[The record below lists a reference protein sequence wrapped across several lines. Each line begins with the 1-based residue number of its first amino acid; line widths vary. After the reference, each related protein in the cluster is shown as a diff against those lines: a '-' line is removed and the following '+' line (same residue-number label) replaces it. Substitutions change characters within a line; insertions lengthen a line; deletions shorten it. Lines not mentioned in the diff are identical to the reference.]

1 MTDEKQLN
9 DMTKPNEPSKDK
21 NHENSPASMSD
32 RELGEVLID
41 SSPDALIAVAPD
53 GTILFWNAG
62 AEAVYG
68 YTKAEAIGNRLYDL
82 IVPPDLVQES
92 KKIMRDAIE
101 AGLTIHETVRRRKDG
116 SVISVDIT
124 AKAVR
129 DQHNRLRFLAVNQ
142 KDVTQLKVLNH
153 GRALEAKYR
162 GLLETVPDAIVM
174 VNNMGRIILVNG
186 QAEALFGYKRE
197 QLIGKP
203 VELLLPERYQIGHSS
218 HRQNYF
224 AGPKTRTMGA
234 GLELYAL
241 RADGTEF
248 PVEISLSPLDTD
260 EGTFAMSA
268 IRDITER
275 KRAQELLR
283 RSDERFRLL
292 VTGVIDYGIFML
304 DPQGNIVSW
313 NIGAQRI
320 SGYKA
325 EDIIGRHFSIFYPSD
340 EVTSEK
346 LTSEL
351 ELAASE
357 GRFENEGWHVRRN
370 GSRFWGHVVITALR
384 DNTGELTGFSKV
396 VRDLTDSKIAEELL
410 QEQNRRVQEASR
422 LKSQFLANM
431 SHELRTPLNGIIGFA
446 ELMYDGRVGPVTVEH
461 REYLSDILSSAN
473 HLLQL
478 INDILDLSKIEAGKM
493 EFVPEHT
500 DPAVVVEEMR
510 GIVRTLAAN
519 KRVTVKTEVDASL
532 SEIQADPRSLK
543 QILYNYLSN
552 ALKFAPDGS
561 QVTVRLKSED
571 ADHYRIE
578 VEDKGIGI
586 KPEDVDRL
594 FIEFQQLDASAAKK
608 YPGTGLGLALTKK
621 IVEAQGGKVGVDSSP
636 GKGSIFYAKLPR
648 TFPPPVVHIPK
659 MTNAN
664 PQPAQILVV
673 EDDSNDRAC
682 IAGILQAAGYVVEA
696 VATGAEAL
704 VRCRDQRFD
713 AITLDLMLPDMT
725 GRSVLAKLRERGV
738 NQHTPV
744 IVVTLLPNKGIV
756 AGFQVAAILRKP
768 ISGSAILEALKD
780 SNVEPNS
787 AQPVLVVDDDE
798 VSLKVAELTLRELG
812 YRPICRLDATSAL
825 DAASEE
831 PPAAVVLDL
840 VMPEV
845 DGFEFLKRFRKT
857 KNGYRTPVIIWS
869 GKDLTEVER
878 IELRSSSSSIVTK
891 DVQGDDL
898 ILELK
903 NLLQTHGS
911 SSETTAVRKE

>member
-1 MTDEKQLN
+1 MTREPKG
-9 DMTKPNEPSKDK
+9 PSKHKGNKSFSDW
-21 NHENSPASMSD
+21 MSD

-68 YTKAEAIGNRLYDL
+68 YTKAEAVGNRLYEL

-101 AGLTIHETVRRRKDG
+101 AGLTIHETVRRKKDG

-186 QAEALFGYKRE
+186 QAEALFGYRRE
-197 QLIGKP
+197 ELIGKP
-203 VELLLPERYQIGHSS
+203 VEVLLPERYQTGHSR

-304 DPQGNIVSW
+304 DPQGNVVSW

-346 LTSEL
+346 LASEL
-351 ELAASE
+351 KIAASE
-357 GRFENEGWHVRRN
+357 GRFENEGWHVRQN
-370 GSRFWGHVVITALR
+370 GSRFWAHVVITALR
-384 DNTGELTGFSKV
+384 DTTGELTGFSKV
-396 VRDLTDSKIAEELL
+396 VRDLTDNKIAEELL

-493 EFVPEHT
+493 EFVPERT
-500 DPAVVVEEMR
+500 DPAMVVEEMR
-510 GIVRTLAAN
+510 GIVRTLAAS

-552 ALKFAPDGS
+552 ALKFAPDGG

-571 ADHYRIE
+571 GDHYRIE
-578 VEDKGIGI
+578 VEDNGIGI

-594 FIEFQQLDASAAKK
+594 FIEFQQLDA
-608 YPGTGLGLALTKK
+608 
-621 IVEAQGGKVGVDSSP
+621 
-636 GKGSIFYAKLPR
+636 
-648 TFPPPVVHIPK
+648 
-659 MTNAN
+659 TNAN
-664 PQPAQILVV
+664 PQLAQILVV

-768 ISGSAILEALKD
+768 ISGSAILEALRS

-812 YRPICRLDATSAL
+812 YRPVCRLDAASAL
-825 DAASEE
+825 HAASEE

-840 VMPEV
+840 VMPEM

-857 KNGYRTPVIIWS
+857 SDGYRIPVIIWS
-869 GKDLTEVER
+869 GKDLTELER
-878 IELRSSSSSIVTK
+878 AELRTSSSSIVTK
-891 DVQGDDL
+891 NVQGDDL
-898 ILELK
+898 
-903 NLLQTHGS
+903 
-911 SSETTAVRKE
+911 

>member
-1 MTDEKQLN
+1 MTR
-9 DMTKPNEPSKDK
+9 EPKAASKHKDNK
-21 NHENSPASMSD
+21 TFPEWMSD

-68 YTKAEAIGNRLYDL
+68 YTKAEAVGNRLYEL

-92 KKIMRDAIE
+92 KKIIRDAIE
-101 AGLTIHETVRRRKDG
+101 VGLTIHETIRRRKDG

-129 DQHNRLRFLAVNQ
+129 DQRNRVRFLAINQ

-186 QAEALFGYKRE
+186 QAEALFDYKRE
-197 QLIGKP
+197 ELLGKP
-203 VELLLPERYQIGHSS
+203 IEILLPKRFQAEHAK
-218 HRQNYF
+218 HRKNYF
-224 AGPKTRTMGA
+224 TEPKTRTMGA
-234 GLELYAL
+234 GLELYAS

-248 PVEISLSPLDTD
+248 PVEISLSPLATE

-275 KRAQELLR
+275 KKAQELLR

-292 VTGVIDYGIFML
+292 VTGVMDYGIFML
-304 DPQGNIVSW
+304 DPEGNVVSW

-320 SGYKA
+320 SGYQA

-340 EVTSEK
+340 EAKSDKPACELNIAVT
-346 LTSEL
+346 
-351 ELAASE
+351 E
-357 GRFENEGWHVRRN
+357 GRVEHEGWHVRQN
-370 GSRFWGHVVITALR
+370 GSRFWANVVITALR
-384 DNTGELTGFSKV
+384 DNTGQLTGFSKV
-396 VRDLTDSKIAEELL
+396 VRDLTDNKIAEELL
-410 QEQNRRVQEASR
+410 QEQNQRVQEASR

-446 ELMYDGRVGPVTVEH
+446 ELMVDGRVGAVTSEH
-461 REYLSDILSSAN
+461 KEYLSDILSSAN

-500 DPAVVVEEMR
+500 DPAIVVEE
-510 GIVRTLAAN
+510 ICSILRTLAAS
-519 KRVTVKTEVDASL
+519 KRVRVKTEMDASL
-532 SEIQADPRSLK
+532 SAIEADPRSLK

-552 ALKFAPDGS
+552 ALKFAPDDGE
-561 QVTVRLKSED
+561 VTVRVKSED
-571 ADHYRIE
+571 ASHYRIE
-578 VEDKGIGI
+578 VEDNGIGI
-586 KPEDVDRL
+586 KPGDVERL
-594 FIEFQQLDASAAKK
+594 FIEFQQLDGSTAKK

-621 IVEAQGGKVGVDSSP
+621 IVEAQRGKVGVNSTP
-636 GKGSIFYAKLPR
+636 GKGSVFYAILPKA
-648 TFPPPVVHIPK
+648 FPPAVVQNEK
-659 MTNAN
+659 LASAAARV
-664 PQPAQILVV
+664 AQLLVV
-673 EDDSNDRAC
+673 EDDSHDRAC
-682 IAGILQAAGYVVEA
+682 IAEALQAAGYAVEA

-704 VRCRDQRFD
+704 IRCREQRFD
-713 AITLDLMLPDMT
+713 AITLDLMLPDMS
-725 GRSVLAKLRERGV
+725 GRSVLAKLRERGL
-738 NQHTPV
+738 NQNTPV
-744 IVVTLLPNKGIV
+744 VVVTLLPHKGIV
-756 AGFQVAAILRKP
+756 AGFQVVAILRKP
-768 ISGSAILEALKD
+768 ISGSAILEALKNC
-780 SNVEPNS
+780 NVQPSS

-812 YRPICRLDATSAL
+812 YRPICRLDAASAL
-825 DAASEE
+825 HAASEE

-840 VMPEV
+840 VMPEM

-857 KNGYRTPVIIWS
+857 SSGYDTPVIIWS
-869 GKDLTEVER
+869 GKDLTELER
-878 IELRSSSSSIVTK
+878 AELRSSNSSIVTK
-891 DVQGDDL
+891 DVQADDL

-903 NLLQTHGS
+903 NVLQRHDAS
-911 SSETTAVRKE
+911 A

>member
-1 MTDEKQLN
+1 MTREPKG
-9 DMTKPNEPSKDK
+9 PSKHKGNKSFSDW
-21 NHENSPASMSD
+21 MSD

-68 YTKAEAIGNRLYDL
+68 YTKAEAVGNRLYEL

-92 KKIMRDAIE
+92 KKIIRDAIE
-101 AGLTIHETVRRRKDG
+101 VGLTIHETIRRRKDG
-116 SVISVDIT
+116 SFISVDIT

-129 DQHNRLRFLAVNQ
+129 DQRNRVRFLAINQ
-142 KDVTQLKVLNH
+142 KDVTQLKILNH

-186 QAEALFGYKRE
+186 QAEALFDYKRE
-197 QLIGKP
+197 ELLGKP
-203 VELLLPERYQIGHSS
+203 IEILLPKRFQAEHAK
-218 HRQNYF
+218 HRKNYF
-224 AGPKTRTMGA
+224 TEPKTRTMGA
-234 GLELYAL
+234 GLELYAS

-248 PVEISLSPLDTD
+248 PVEISLSPLATE

-275 KRAQELLR
+275 KKAQELLR

-292 VTGVIDYGIFML
+292 VTGVMDYGIFML
-304 DPQGNIVSW
+304 DPEGNVVSW

-320 SGYKA
+320 SGYQA
-325 EDIIGRHFSIFYPSD
+325 EDIIGQHFSIFYPSD
-340 EVTSEK
+340 EAKSAK
-346 LTSEL
+346 PACEL
-351 ELAASE
+351 NIAATE
-357 GRFENEGWHVRRN
+357 GRVEHEGWHVRQN
-370 GSRFWGHVVITALR
+370 GSRFWANVVITALR
-384 DNTGELTGFSKV
+384 DNTGQLTGFSKV
-396 VRDLTDSKIAEELL
+396 VRDLTDNKIAEELL
-410 QEQNRRVQEASR
+410 HEQNQRVQEASR

-446 ELMYDGRVGPVTVEH
+446 ELMYDGRVGAVTSEH
-461 REYLSDILSSAN
+461 KEYLSDILSSAN

-500 DPAVVVEEMR
+500 DPSIIVEEVCS
-510 GIVRTLAAN
+510 ILRTLAAS
-519 KRVTVKTEVDASL
+519 KRISVKTEMNASL
-532 SEIQADPRSLK
+532 SAIEADPRSLK

-552 ALKFAPDGS
+552 ALKFAPDDGE
-561 QVTVRLKSED
+561 VTVRVKPED
-571 ADHYRIE
+571 AGHYRIE
-578 VEDKGIGI
+578 VEDNGIGI
-586 KPEDVDRL
+586 KPGDVERL
-594 FIEFQQLDASAAKK
+594 FIEFQQLDGSTAKK

-621 IVEAQGGKVGVDSSP
+621 IVEAQRGKVGVNSTP
-636 GKGSIFYAKLPR
+636 GKGSVFYAILPKA
-648 TFPPPVVHIPK
+648 FPPAVVQNEK
-659 MTNAN
+659 FASAA
-664 PQPAQILVV
+664 AQSAQLLVV
-673 EDDSNDRAC
+673 EDDSHDRVC
-682 IAGILQAAGYVVEA
+682 IAGALQAAGYAVEA

-704 VRCRDQRFD
+704 IRCREQRFD
-713 AITLDLMLPDMT
+713 AITLDLMLPDMS
-725 GRSVLAKLRERGV
+725 GRSVLAKLRERGL
-738 NQHTPV
+738 NQNTPV
-744 IVVTLLPNKGIV
+744 IVVTLLPHKGIV

-768 ISGSAILEALKD
+768 ISGSAILEALKNC
-780 SNVEPNS
+780 NVQPSS

-812 YRPICRLDATSAL
+812 YRPICRLDAASAL
-825 DAASEE
+825 HAASQE

-840 VMPEV
+840 VMPEM

-857 KNGYRTPVIIWS
+857 SSGYDTPVIIWS
-869 GKDLTEVER
+869 GKDLTELER
-878 IELRSSSSSIVTK
+878 AELRSSNSSILTK
-891 DVQGDDL
+891 DVQADDL

-903 NLLQTHGS
+903 NLLQRHAAS
-911 SSETTAVRKE
+911 A

>member
-1 MTDEKQLN
+1 
-9 DMTKPNEPSKDK
+9 MTKFNEPSKDK
-21 NHENSPASMSD
+21 SDKISSAWMSD

-68 YTKAEAIGNRLYDL
+68 YTKAEAVGNRLYEL

-101 AGLTIHETVRRRKDG
+101 AGLTIHETVRRKKDG

-186 QAEALFGYKRE
+186 QAEALFGYQRE
-197 QLIGKP
+197 ELIGKP
-203 VELLLPERYQIGHSS
+203 VELLLPERYQTGHSR

-234 GLELYAL
+234 GLELYAV

-304 DPQGNIVSW
+304 DPQGNVVSW

-325 EDIIGRHFSIFYPSD
+325 EEIIGRHFSIFYPSD

-346 LTSEL
+346 LANEL
-351 ELAASE
+351 KIAASD
-357 GRFENEGWHVRRN
+357 GRFENEGWHVRQN

-396 VRDLTDSKIAEELL
+396 VRDLTDNKIAEELL

-461 REYLSDILSSAN
+461 REYLSDIL
-473 HLLQL
+473 
-478 INDILDLSKIEAGKM
+478 DLSKIEAGKM
-493 EFVPEHT
+493 EFVAERT

-510 GIVRTLAAN
+510 GIVRTLAAS
-519 KRVTVKTEVDASL
+519 KRVKVKTEVDDSL

-552 ALKFAPDGS
+552 ALKFAPDGG
-561 QVTVRLKSED
+561 QVIVRLTSQD
-571 ADHYRIE
+571 ADRYRIE
-578 VEDKGIGI
+578 VED
-586 KPEDVDRL
+586 
-594 FIEFQQLDASAAKK
+594 
-608 YPGTGLGLALTKK
+608 
-621 IVEAQGGKVGVDSSP
+621 
-636 GKGSIFYAKLPR
+636 
-648 TFPPPVVHIPK
+648 
-659 MTNAN
+659 N
-664 PQPAQILVV
+664 
-673 EDDSNDRAC
+673 
-682 IAGILQAAGYVVEA
+682 
-696 VATGAEAL
+696 
-704 VRCRDQRFD
+704 
-713 AITLDLMLPDMT
+713 
-725 GRSVLAKLRERGV
+725 
-738 NQHTPV
+738 
-744 IVVTLLPNKGIV
+744 
-756 AGFQVAAILRKP
+756 
-768 ISGSAILEALKD
+768 
-780 SNVEPNS
+780 
-787 AQPVLVVDDDE
+787 
-798 VSLKVAELTLRELG
+798 
-812 YRPICRLDATSAL
+812 
-825 DAASEE
+825 
-831 PPAAVVLDL
+831 
-840 VMPEV
+840 
-845 DGFEFLKRFRKT
+845 
-857 KNGYRTPVIIWS
+857 
-869 GKDLTEVER
+869 
-878 IELRSSSSSIVTK
+878 
-891 DVQGDDL
+891 
-898 ILELK
+898 
-903 NLLQTHGS
+903 
-911 SSETTAVRKE
+911 

>member
-1 MTDEKQLN
+1 
-9 DMTKPNEPSKDK
+9 MTKPNEPSKDK
-21 NHENSPASMSD
+21 NNKNSSAWMSD

-68 YTKAEAIGNRLYDL
+68 YTKAEAVGNRLYEL
-82 IVPPDLVQES
+82 IVPADLVQES

-101 AGLTIHETVRRRKDG
+101 AGLTIHETVRRKKDG

-186 QAEALFGYKRE
+186 QAEALFGYRRE
-197 QLIGKP
+197 ELIGKP
-203 VELLLPERYQIGHSS
+203 VEVLLPERYQTGHST
-218 HRQNYF
+218 HRRNYF
-224 AGPKTRTMGA
+224 AAPKTRTMGA

-304 DPQGNIVSW
+304 DPQGNVVSW

-351 ELAASE
+351 KIAASE
-357 GRFENEGWHVRRN
+357 GRFENERWHVRQN
-370 GSRFWGHVVITALR
+370 GSRFWAHVVITALR
-384 DNTGELTGFSKV
+384 DNNGDLTGFSKV
-396 VRDLTDSKIAEELL
+396 VRDLTDNKIAEELL

-493 EFVPEHT
+493 EFVPEYT

-510 GIVRTLAAN
+510 GIVRTLAAS

-552 ALKFAPDGS
+552 ALKFAPDGG

-578 VEDKGIGI
+578 VEDNGIGI

-594 FIEFQQLDASAAKK
+594 FIEFQQLDAGAAKK

-621 IVEAQGGKVGVDSSP
+621 IVEAQGGKVGVDSSL
-636 GKGSIFYAKLPR
+636 GKGSIFYAKLPKA
-648 TFPPPVVHIPK
+648 FPPAVVHIEK
-659 MTNAN
+659 VANAT
-664 PQPAQILVV
+664 PQLAQILVV

-682 IAGILQAAGYVVEA
+682 IAGILQAAGYAVEA

-704 VRCRDQRFD
+704 IRCRDQRFD

-725 GRSVLAKLRERGV
+725 GRSVLAKLRERGA

-768 ISGSAILEALKD
+768 ISGSAILEALKN

-787 AQPVLVVDDDE
+787 AKPVLVVDDDE

-812 YRPICRLDATSAL
+812 YRPVCRLDAASAL
-825 DAASEE
+825 HAASEE

-840 VMPEV
+840 VMPEM

-857 KNGYRTPVIIWS
+857 SNGYGTPVIIWS
-869 GKDLTEVER
+869 GKDLTDLER
-878 IELRSSSSSIVTK
+878 AELRSSSSSIVTK

-903 NLLQTHGS
+903 NLLQMHSES
-911 SSETTAVRKE
+911 SDGMAVRKQ

>member
-1 MTDEKQLN
+1 
-9 DMTKPNEPSKDK
+9 MTKPNRPNKV
-21 NHENSPASMSD
+21 MSD
-32 RELGEVLID
+32 KTSSAWMSDKELGEVLID

-68 YTKAEAIGNRLYDL
+68 YTKAEAVGNRLYEL

-101 AGLTIHETVRRRKDG
+101 TGLTIHETVRRKKDG

-124 AKAVR
+124 AKAVC
-129 DQHNRLRFLAVNQ
+129 DQDNRLRFLAVNQ
-142 KDVTQLKVLNH
+142 KDVTQLRVLNH

-162 GLLETVPDAIVM
+162 GLLETVPDAILM

-197 QLIGKP
+197 ELIGQP
-203 VELLLPERYQIGHSS
+203 VEILLPERYRNGHST

-248 PVEISLSPLDTD
+248 PVEISLSPLDSD

-268 IRDITER
+268 IRDISER

-304 DPQGNIVSW
+304 DPQGNVVSW

-325 EDIIGRHFSIFYPSD
+325 EEIIGRHFSIFYPSN
-340 EVTSEK
+340 EVTGEK
-346 LTSEL
+346 LAGEL
-351 ELAASE
+351 KIAGSD
-357 GRFENEGWHVRRN
+357 GRFENEGWHVRQN
-370 GSRFWGHVVITALR
+370 GSRFWAHVVITALR

-396 VRDLTDSKIAEELL
+396 VRDLTDNKIAEELL
-410 QEQNRRVQEASR
+410 HEQNRRVQEATR

-493 EFVPEHT
+493 EFVPEQT
-500 DPAVVVEEMR
+500 DPAIVVEEMR
-510 GIVRTLAAN
+510 GIVRTLAAS

-532 SEIQADPRSLK
+532 SKIQADPRSLK

-552 ALKFAPDGS
+552 ALKFAPDGGE
-561 QVTVRLKSED
+561 VTVRLKSAD
-571 ADHYRIE
+571 VDHYRIE
-578 VEDKGIGI
+578 VEDNGIGI

-594 FIEFQQLDASAAKK
+594 FVEFQQLDAGVAKK

-636 GKGSIFYAKLPR
+636 GKGSIFYAHLPKAL
-648 TFPPPVVHIPK
+648 PPAVVHIQQAV
-659 MTNAN
+659 NAAA
-664 PQPAQILVV
+664 QLAQILVV

-682 IAGILQAAGYVVEA
+682 IAGILQAAGYAVEA

-704 VRCRDQRFD
+704 IRCRDQRFD

-744 IVVTLLPNKGIV
+744 IIVTLLPNKGII

-768 ISGSAILEALKD
+768 ISGTAILEALKN

-812 YRPICRLDATSAL
+812 YRPICRLDAASAL
-825 DAASEE
+825 HAASEE

-840 VMPEV
+840 VMPEM

-857 KNGYRTPVIIWS
+857 INGYRTPVIIWS
-869 GKDLTEVER
+869 GKDLTELER
-878 IELRSSSSSIVTK
+878 AELRSSSSTIVTK

-903 NLLQTHGS
+903 TLLQMHGAS
-911 SSETTAVRKE
+911 SDTTAVRKQ